1 MLLEEYSW
9 FHTDPVRYKGFKKPL
24 RNPLQEQLEEEAVRE
39 VRYVAYGVVAPI
51 IVSIGLVGNILVIA
65 LLRLPQFKG
74 VVFSFFTVLAVAD
87 LLSLGFCISPLH
99 HALAGGTLHYSTA
112 AWYSYFELL
121 FVGAAMS
128 TSVLI
133 VVCITVHRFFSVCR
147 PGEFHRLN
155 TPRFPRISMA
165 AALGTAVIA
174 WLPMSFLRQP
184 RLATDCQ
191 RTSFTPPDN
200 QTWWVA
206 CMIHDTSQKGYFIA
220 YAWIRQVLVTFLP
233 IVAVVTLNL
242 FTLRGFLRHRKLRH
256 RMLSHQANQQ
266 PSSLSKSREEKYLMG
281 LLIAVM
287 TSFVITIVPSGV
299 ANAINSSTRTSEL
312 EFVIFSAVANNLE
325 ILNHTLNFY
334 LYILCSKQV
343 RETLKEYYKRHR
355 NSVAWVFDGLSMFS
369 REVRSETSGGRGGEQ
384 RRDSQSPSSKT
395 KTEEDPQKIFTI
407 ASPSPALSRTLD
419 STEENRQN
427 EAMQDNNIFPHVIA
441 NSRDTLTFPNGVENP
456 NFEYSE

>member
-9 FHTDPVRYKGFKKPL
+9 FHTDPVRYKGLKKPL

-39 VRYVAYGVVAPI
+39 VRHVAYGVVAPI
-51 IVSIGLVGNILVIA
+51 IVSIGIVGNILVIA

-147 PGEFHRLN
+147 PGEFQRLN
-155 TPRFPRISMA
+155 TPRFPRISMV

-256 RMLSHQANQQ
+256 RMLSHHSNQQ

-355 NSVAWVFDGLSMFS
+355 NSVAWVFDGFSMFS

-395 KTEEDPQKIFTI
+395 KIEEEPQKIFII
-407 ASPSPALSRTLD
+407 ASPSPALSRTVD
-419 STEENRQN
+419 SPEENRQN
-427 EAMQDNNIFPHVIA
+427 EALQDNNIFPHVIA